1 MNRYKISV
9 SQLFFMLF
17 VSRLV
22 LSLTYLV
29 GSNERVM
36 GSDYLF
42 VVAFQIVTNFLL
54 VIPALLMMRRYPG
67 QNVIEASQT
76 AWGKGGAVIA
86 VLYGLFFL
94 LECIHSVGDF
104 GFFAST
110 TMTSNLSSF
119 WFSVLILVAASYA
132 ATLGL
137 EALARTSAILAVV
150 IFLSVLYVILSVT
163 PAIDPLSMRPF
174 FEAKAGQF
182 AKGIFQTISQNPE
195 LVFLLML
202 VPFAKG
208 KAKKGFVVWNIVT
221 VGSILSIDTI
231 GRLVLGNAYYTTTFP
246 FYTTATVTATGMAQ
260 RSDALTA
267 AIWAGG
273 AFVKAALMLCLL
285 ALALERITH
294 GKYRKTIIWSGAALV
309 AIVSPWFSHN
319 LQDLIDMGMYPIESG
334 IVLILC
340 AVIPLCLWIA
350 GRRRTKGGQTTCKNS

>member
-1 MNRYKISV
+1 MNRYKISI

-42 VVAFQIVTNFLL
+42 VVVFQLVTNLL
-54 VIPALLMMRRYPG
+54 LAIPAFLMMKQYPG

-76 AWGKGGAVIA
+76 AWGKGGMAMAV
-86 VLYGLFFL
+86 VYGLFFL

-119 WFSVLILVAASYA
+119 WFSVLVLVAAAYA

-137 EALARTSAILAVV
+137 EALARTSVILAVI

-163 PAIDPLSMRPF
+163 PAVDPLSMRPF
-174 FEAKAGQF
+174 FEAKASQF
-182 AKGIFQTISQNPE
+182 AKGIFQSISQNPE

-208 KAKKGFVVWNIVT
+208 KAKKGFVVWNIIT
-221 VGSILSIDTI
+221 VVSILSIDTI
-231 GRLVLGNAYYTTTFP
+231 GRLALGNVYYTTTFP

-273 AFVKAALMLCLL
+273 AFVKVALMLCLL
-285 ALALERITH
+285 ALALERIFH
-294 GKYRKTIIWSGAALV
+294 GKYRKTIIWGGAALV
-309 AIVSPWFSHN
+309 AVISPWFSRN

-340 AVIPLCLWIA
+340 AVIPLWLWA
-350 GRRRTKGGQTTCKNS
+350 VGRHRAKGGQEVCENS

>member
-42 VVAFQIVTNFLL
+42 VVLFQIVINFIL
-54 VIPALLMMRRYPG
+54 VIPVFLMMRQYPG

-76 AWGKGGAVIA
+76 AWGKGGTVVAV
-86 VLYGLFFL
+86 VYGLFFL
-94 LECIHSVGDF
+94 IECIQSVGDF

-119 WFSVLILVAASYA
+119 WFSVLILVAAAYA

-137 EALARTSAILAVV
+137 EALARTSAILAVI
-150 IFLSVLYVILSVT
+150 IFLSVIYVIVSVT

-174 FEAKAGQF
+174 FEAKTSQF
-182 AKGIFQTISQNPE
+182 AKGIFQSISQNPE

-202 VPFAKG
+202 IPFAKG
-208 KAKKGFVVWNIVT
+208 KAKKGFAIWNIVT
-221 VGSILSIDTI
+221 VASILSIDTI

-273 AFVKAALMLCLL
+273 AFVKAALMLTLL
-285 ALALERITH
+285 ALALERVFH
-294 GKYRKTIIWSGAALV
+294 GKYRKTIIWGGAVLV
-309 AIVSPWFSHN
+309 AVVSPWFSQN
-319 LQDLIDMGMYPIESG
+319 LQDLMEAGMYPIESG
-334 IVLILC
+334 IVLALC
-340 AVIPLCLWIA
+340 GVIPLALWA
-350 GRRRTKGGQTTCKNS
+350 VARHRAKGGRKVCESS